1 VSASAAG
8 NAPESTVPGC
18 QSEAAPGEGRSGA
31 RGGKGPVCQ
40 DGGFGRRAVTGRAV
54 RCTIGIWNP
63 VRAKPRRPG
72 SPPGPFGIRYPAA
85 TEYGAG
91 LFLNPA
97 AGDRAGLVLPDP
109 AAAGHRPG
117 VLLVRAAAAAGDGGD
132 LLLDPAAA
140 GDRAGLVLADPAAA
154 EHRAPRPG

>member
-1 VSASAAG
+1 M
-8 NAPESTVPGC
+8 
-18 QSEAAPGEGRSGA
+18 
-31 RGGKGPVCQ
+31 CQ

-54 RCTIGIWNP
+54 RCTIGIWIRCGRSR
-63 VRAKPRRPG
+63 VGQG

-91 LFLNPA
+91 LFLSPA
-97 AGDRAGLVLPDP
+97 AGDRAGLVLADPAAAGDGAGLVLPDP

-117 VLLVRAAAAAGDGGD
+117 VLLVRAAAAGDGGD